1 MEALK
6 GLMKKDFT
14 KRILVFLTIVLF
26 FYLLRDFLDLILL
39 TFLLT
44 YLIYSLQHFIVMKIN
59 NHIHIN
65 EKFVTILLYLFL
77 LTAFSLFIYK
87 YVPIII
93 NQSVDILKEF
103 SEFKTNTKKYNI
115 EQYLTPIFKQINIDA
130 YLKSSTNFLIKFA
143 TNIGKWGFNIVIAFV
158 LSTFFMLEKKEIGKF
173 LDRFKDSKLKG
184 FYEYTKYFGINF
196 LNSFGKVIQAQIL
209 ISIIN
214 TTLSVITLSI
224 LNFPQLLSLGL
235 MVFLFGLIPVAGA
248 IMSFIPLSIIAF
260 NIGGFPKVLSIA
272 VMVGMLHALES
283 YVLNPKLMSA
293 KTHLP
298 VFVVFL
304 VLIISEHFLGVW
316 GLLIGIPLFIFL
328 LDLLSISANDKG

>member
-1 MEALK
+1 
-6 GLMKKDFT
+6 
-14 KRILVFLTIVLF
+14 
-26 FYLLRDFLDLILL
+26 
-39 TFLLT
+39 
-44 YLIYSLQHFIVMKIN
+44 
-59 NHIHIN
+59 
-65 EKFVTILLYLFL
+65 
-77 LTAFSLFIYK
+77 
-87 YVPIII
+87 VPIII

>member
-59 NHIHIN
+59 NHIHIS

-196 LNSFGKVIQAQIL
+196 LNSFGKVIQAQI
-209 ISIIN
+209 
-214 TTLSVITLSI
+214 
-224 LNFPQLLSLGL
+224 
-235 MVFLFGLIPVAGA
+235 
-248 IMSFIPLSIIAF
+248 
-260 NIGGFPKVLSIA
+260 
-272 VMVGMLHALES
+272 
-283 YVLNPKLMSA
+283 
-293 KTHLP
+293 
-298 VFVVFL
+298 
-304 VLIISEHFLGVW
+304 
-316 GLLIGIPLFIFL
+316 
-328 LDLLSISANDKG
+328 